1 MNDEK
6 TQVND
11 IDRSLYDFRYEE
23 KEGEFFRLEQGL
35 TKEIV
40 EKLSAE
46 KGDPEW
52 MKEFRLKSLEIYNQ
66 LRVPD
71 WGPSIDD
78 LHMDQIATYVRPNT
92 KMQGKWEDV
101 PQDIKD
107 TFEKLG
113 IPEAERKSL
122 AGVGAQFDSAGFRN
136 QTQLSGSINGIACL
150 DGMYIWAY
158 CCRCFCCVN
167 CFHNIFLPFVTTK
180 LFPILT
186 RYLVKV
192 N

>member
-52 MKEFRLKSLEIYNQ
+52 MKELRLKSLEIYN
-66 LRVPD
+66 
-71 WGPSIDD
+71 
-78 LHMDQIATYVRPNT
+78 
-92 KMQGKWEDV
+92 
-101 PQDIKD
+101 
-107 TFEKLG
+107 
-113 IPEAERKSL
+113 
-122 AGVGAQFDSAGFRN
+122 
-136 QTQLSGSINGIACL
+136 
-150 DGMYIWAY
+150 
-158 CCRCFCCVN
+158 
-167 CFHNIFLPFVTTK
+167 
-180 LFPILT
+180 
-186 RYLVKV
+186 
-192 N
+192 